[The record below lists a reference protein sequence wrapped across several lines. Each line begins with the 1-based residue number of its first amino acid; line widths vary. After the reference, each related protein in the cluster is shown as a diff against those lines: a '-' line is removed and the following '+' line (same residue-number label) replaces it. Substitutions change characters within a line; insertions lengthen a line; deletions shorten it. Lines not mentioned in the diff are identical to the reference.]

1 MEGLSEFLNIAD
13 SSGRRVSECGGYD
26 CGSGSSYGCGDGS
39 GYGSGGGYG
48 DGYGNGYG
56 DGYGYGG
63 GYEWGDGSGN
73 GSGYGPGYGSGGA
86 YGGGYGDGVVMF
98 NNLPVY
104 YVDGIPSIIKQI
116 KNNIA
121 KGFTL
126 NRDFTLTPCYI
137 AKIENSFAHASTIKK
152 AVRQASEKAFQKLS
166 VEKRIEKF
174 WECHNTTDK
183 YLARDLWMWHN
194 KLTGSCEMGR
204 NQFIAEKGI
213 DLDKDSFSVQEFVTM
228 CKKRY
233 GGEIITKLMKSAK
246 MERVNGEK
254 IKSDTWHR
262 LENGEFVEV
271 LDS

>member
-13 SSGRRVSECGGYD
+13 SSGCRVSECDGYGGGYD
-26 CGSGSSYGCGDGS
+26 CGCSYGD
-39 GYGSGGGYG
+39 
-48 DGYGNGYG
+48 GYG

-63 GYEWGDGSGN
+63 GDEWGDGSGN
-73 GSGYGPGYGSGGA
+73 GSGYVPGY
-86 YGGGYGDGVVMF
+86 GYGDGVVMF

-213 DLDKDSFSVQEFVTM
+213 DLDKDSFSVREFVTM

-254 IKSDTWHR
+254 IKSDTWHK

>member
-13 SSGRRVSECGGYD
+13 SSGRRVSECDGYGGGYD
-26 CGSGSSYGCGDGS
+26 CGCSYGD
-39 GYGSGGGYG
+39 GYG
-48 DGYGNGYG
+48 DGYGC
-56 DGYGYGG
+56 GG
-63 GYEWGDGSGN
+63 GDEWGDGSGN
-73 GSGYGPGYGSGGA
+73 GSGYVLGY
-86 YGGGYGDGVVMF
+86 GYGDGVVMF

-254 IKSDTWHR
+254 IKSDTWHK